1 MLEDNL
7 GRDTQIEKNAR
18 TCNQNRRQKNKPRKN
33 TDLSKVGTVFK
44 SLRKRHSSIGPALSP
59 NTVSQN
65 LQNISFSFFYII
77 ELHIIVFKIFVKSE
91 KSLFHEKMF
100 KKIAISRN
108 FREIKI
114 HEIAL

>member
-1 MLEDNL
+1 MEDNL
-7 GRDTQIEKNAR
+7 GRDTEIEKIAR

-33 TDLSKVGTVFK
+33 TDLSNVGTVFK
-44 SLRKRHSSIGPALSP
+44 SLRKRNSSIGPAASP
-59 NTVSQN
+59 DAVSQN
-65 LQNISFSFFYII
+65 LQNISFFFTLLNYILSF
-77 ELHIIVFKIFVKSE
+77 LKIFFKSE

-114 HEIAL
+114 YEI

>member
-1 MLEDNL
+1 MMEDNL
-7 GRDTQIEKNAR
+7 GRDTEIEKIAR

-33 TDLSKVGTVFK
+33 TDLSNVGTVFK
-44 SLRKRHSSIGPALSP
+44 SLRKRNSSIGPAASP
-59 NTVSQN
+59 DAVSQN
-65 LQNISFSFFYII
+65 LQNISFFYII

-114 HEIAL
+114 YEI